1 MASAWIERH
10 RTPGGQLR
18 YRVKFTLG
26 GSGSRKRYAG
36 SFKTMREAAARKQWV
51 SGELAGL
58 RVPNVRI
65 LQEQEPAPTF
75 AEAAGRWQASRIDA
89 AENTKLQHRSAINRA
104 LPTFEPAGWTTS
116 PRSTSPT
123 S

>member
-51 SGELAGL
+51 SGELAAL
-58 RVPNVRI
+58 RVPNLRI
-65 LQEQEPAPTF
+65 LQVQELAPTF
-75 AEAAGRWQASRIDA
+75 AEAAGRWQASRVDV
-89 AENTKLQHRSAINRA
+89 AESTRVQHETALNRA
-104 LPTFEPAGWTTS
+104 LLLRWLP
-116 PRSTSPT
+116 PR
-123 S
+123 

>member
-51 SGELAGL
+51 SGELAAL
-58 RVPNVRI
+58 RLPNLRI
-65 LQEQEPAPTF
+65 LEVQELAPTF
-75 AEAAGRWQASRIDA
+75 AEAAGRRPASTSLPRPGCSTRPRSTERSRSSVA
-89 AENTKLQHRSAINRA
+89 AASMRS
-104 LPTFEPAGWTTS
+104 PP
-116 PRSTSPT
+116 STSPT